1 MNIQLCKSL
10 SRGYSSKSQ
19 RVRVITE
26 DWVYRNMYCP
36 RCGFSHIE
44 RFENNRPAA
53 DFFCPNCGN
62 QYELKSKRGK
72 LGNKITDGA
81 YDTMIDRII
90 GSDNPDFFFLTYSE
104 TEHRVNNLIL
114 ILKHFFVPDI
124 IEKRKPLSPNARRA
138 GWTGSFKAVP
148 LLSSFIIPTLISI

>member
-1 MNIQLCKSL
+1 
-10 SRGYSSKSQ
+10 
-19 RVRVITE
+19 
-26 DWVYRNMYCP
+26 MYCP

-90 GSDNPDFFFLTYSE
+90 GSENPDFFFLTYSE

-114 ILKHFFVPDI
+114 ILKHF
-124 IEKRKPLSPNARRA
+124 LSRI
-138 GWTGSFKAVP
+138 
-148 LLSSFIIPTLISI
+148 SSKKENL